1 METIACVMYHR
12 RRSVFIVNFER
23 ISPIVLVFP
32 LLTLI
37 KEMPGDYTNVKD
49 VSIHTISC
57 LVLQRTIW

>member
-12 RRSVFIVNFER
+12 RRSVFIVNFEQ
-23 ISPIVLVFP
+23 ISPIAVFP

>member
-12 RRSVFIVNFER
+12 RRSVVIVNFEQ
-23 ISPIVLVFP
+23 ISPTVVFP

>member
-12 RRSVFIVNFER
+12 RRSVFIVNFEQ

-37 KEMPGDYTNVKD
+37 KEMQGDYTNVKD